1 MYGDAVGTMLP
12 RDESLRKRI
21 DQAVFPSMD
30 SNTEPLIAVIG
41 YPIADNPAEFALDRV
56 FAAMGLDWRVISF
69 EIPTRRLGAAL
80 DGTVAL
86 GFRGVLID
94 RAQSELAARWYRQ
107 RYLPPGAPDPPARVD
122 CFSRA
127 AGPSLDADPPPEAD
141 DLWET
146 WLREQVRRHFE
157 SRGRRP
163 ANCLRLPTRGSDRP
177 LPVAESLSPVR
188 YRGCPEPE
196 QLAEADIIV
205 VEAPL
210 SRDQAALVWPAD
222 DASTLVIELADDAVT
237 PAARFGY
244 RVITA
249 DAIRAG
255 VLGLAV
261 RRWTGRDADAEI
273 IRDAIEEY
281 GSV

>member
-1 MYGDAVGTMLP
+1 MYGDAFDKFLT
-12 RDESLRKRI
+12 RDDSLRKRI
-21 DQAVFPSMD
+21 DQAVSPSMD

-41 YPIADNPAEFALDRV
+41 YPIADNPAEFALDRA

-69 EIPTRRLGAAL
+69 EIPSGRLGAAL

-86 GFRGVLID
+86 GFHGVLID
-94 RAQSELAARWYRQ
+94 QGLSELAARWFRQ
-107 RYLPPGAPDPPARVD
+107 RYHSSQTQDLPAHVD
-122 CFSRA
+122 CFSRSDLA
-127 AGPSLDADPPPEAD
+127 AAEGAAAPGVD
-141 DLWET
+141 DLRET
-146 WLREQVRRHFE
+146 WLKERVRSHFG

-163 ANCLRLPTRGSDRP
+163 ARLLRLPTRASDQP
-177 LPVAESLSPVR
+177 LPFAESLSPIR
-188 YRGCPEPE
+188 YRRCPEPE

-210 SRDQAALVWPAD
+210 TREQAALVWPAD

-244 RVITA
+244 RVITT

-255 VLGLAV
+255 VLCQAV

-273 IRDAIEEY
+273 ICDAIEEY

>member
-1 MYGDAVGTMLP
+1 MYGDAFDKFLT
-12 RDESLRKRI
+12 RDDSLRKRI
-21 DQAVFPSMD
+21 DQAVSLSMD
-30 SNTEPLIAVIG
+30 SSTEPLIAVIG
-41 YPIADNPAEFALDRV
+41 YPIADNPAEFTLDRA

-69 EIPTRRLGAAL
+69 EIPSRRLGAAL

-86 GFRGVLID
+86 GFHGVLID
-94 RAQSELAARWYRQ
+94 RGLSELAARWYRQ
-107 RYLPPGAPDPPARVD
+107 RYHSPETGDPPARVD
-122 CFSRA
+122 CFSHSGVGA
-127 AGPSLDADPPPEAD
+127 AAAASPPDAD
-141 DLWET
+141 DLRET
-146 WLREQVRRHFE
+146 WLRERVRSHFE

-163 ANCLRLPTRGSDRP
+163 AHLLRLPIRDSDQP
-177 LPVAESLSPVR
+177 LPFAESLSPIR
-188 YRGCPEPE
+188 YRRCPEPE

-210 SRDQAALVWPAD
+210 TQDQAALVWPAD

-244 RVITA
+244 QVITA

-255 VLGLAV
+255 VLCQAI